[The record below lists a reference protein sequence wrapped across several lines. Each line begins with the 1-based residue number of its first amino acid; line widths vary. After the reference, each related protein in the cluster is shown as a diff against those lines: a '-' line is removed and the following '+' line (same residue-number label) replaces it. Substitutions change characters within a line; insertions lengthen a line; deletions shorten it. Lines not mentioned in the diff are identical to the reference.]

1 MSAISEEKLLQI
13 KTRIQKKVKFYSA
26 LGVYLIVCTF
36 LTFLDYFDKSRSG
49 IYAIDWVYWVW
60 LGWGIGI
67 AFSFLSAFVVPDFE
81 ERMIEKEMEKHI
93 EK

>member
-26 LGVYLIVCTF
+26 LGAYLIVCTF
-36 LTFLDYFDKSRSG
+36 LTLLDYFDKSRSG

-60 LGWGIGI
+60 LGWGIGM
-67 AFSFLSAFVVPDFE
+67 AFGFLGAFVVPDFE
-81 ERMIEKEMEKHI
+81 ERMIEKEMEKHV